1 MAKIKKFFKENWIL
15 ILILIVA
22 AFLRLFKLGSFPVS
36 LTWDET
42 ALGYNAF
49 SLLKTGKD
57 EYGKLLP
64 LVLKSFGDYKPAL
77 YSYLAIPSVL
87 FFGLNEFAV
96 RLPSA
101 LFGIL
106 SVFLVYRFSLL
117 LFKDKTKALF
127 ISFALALMP
136 WHINFSRGAWE
147 SNVALIF
154 YSSRYLLFS
163 KIKRKN

>member
-49 SLLKTGKD
+49 SLLKTGRD

-77 YSYLAIPSVL
+77 YSYLTVPSVL
-87 FFGLNEFAV
+87 IFGLNE
-96 RLPSA
+96 L
-101 LFGIL
+101 LF
-106 SVFLVYRFSLL
+106 VYLL
-117 LFKDKTKALF
+117 L
-127 ISFALALMP
+127 
-136 WHINFSRGAWE
+136 
-147 SNVALIF
+147 
-154 YSSRYLLFS
+154 YLVF
-163 KIKRKN
+163 